1 MSSKKFIRG
10 VSNRGSEVI
19 KSLEN
24 FGGVNTKNCSGGF
37 ESLYYYIGQG
47 GSINSVS
54 ADSDTAFILT
64 SSSDWE
70 EIKLATS
77 LPKTWEEWVE
87 LNPEIF
93 VEYSLDRDGE
103 IWTSSSNIKR
113 DVKDFAKV
121 KTKSDIEGLLALIKL
136 KRLRDFYNDTVE
148 GEWPAEIPSI
158 VINSQLSIV
167 GEYLNHNKAVF
178 LSFKS
183 EKVRDEFLN
192 NFKDLIKEASPWL
205 KH

>member
-24 FGGVNTKNCSGGF
+24 FGGINTKKCNGGY
-37 ESLYYYIGQG
+37 ENLYYYIGQG
-47 GSINSVS
+47 GIISSLA
-54 ADSDTAFILT
+54 ADSDSAFLLT

-70 EIKLATS
+70 EIKLAAA

-158 VINSQLSIV
+158 VISQSSIVV
-167 GEYLNHNKAVF
+167 GEYLNYNKAVF

-205 KH
+205 KN